1 MARQGKILTLNGG
14 SSSLKFAM
22 FDVGRP
28 DVPITRGHFDRV
40 GRDGTVFRV
49 DHGFGEVEEIG
60 QLDHRAATAY
70 LLDWLDRKGV
80 LDTMVAVGHRI
91 VHGGPRFVEPAVID
105 AGLLAELGR
114 LSPFAPEH
122 LPMELEIIAD
132 CRRRLNDV
140 PQVACFDT
148 AFHRSMPVSAR
159 MLPIPRRYFEQG
171 VERYGFHGL
180 SYTYLMG
187 VLRRE
192 AGGEAAG
199 GRLVL
204 AHLGNGASL
213 VAVRGS
219 ESIDTTMG
227 FTPAAGLPMS
237 TRSGDLDPG
246 LVQYLARTEGMDAA
260 SFDHMVNRESGLVGV
275 SGTSGDARDLL
286 EREATDPRAAE
297 ALTLFCYQVRKTIG
311 GLAAVLGGLDMLVFT
326 GGIGEH
332 SPPIRARICDG
343 LGFLGVHLDTASND
357 ANAEIVSRPLAN
369 VQIRVI
375 ATDEEAV
382 IAQAAA
388 ALVNK
393 DSDE

>member
-14 SSSLKFAM
+14 SSSLKFAT
-22 FDVGRP
+22 FDVGQP

-49 DHGFGEVEEIG
+49 DHGFGGVEEIG
-60 QLDHRAATAY
+60 HLDHRAATAY

-80 LDTMVAVGHRI
+80 LDTIVAVGHRI
-91 VHGGPRFVEPAVID
+91 VHGGPRFVEPSVID

-114 LSPFAPEH
+114 ISPFAREH
-122 LPMELEIIAD
+122 LPIELDIIAD
-132 CRRRLNDV
+132 CRRRLNEL

-171 VERYGFHGL
+171 VQRYGFHGL
-180 SYTYLMG
+180 SYTYLMR

-213 VAVRGS
+213 VAVRGG

-227 FTPAAGLPMS
+227 FTPAAGVPMS

-260 SFDHMVNRESGLVGV
+260 SFDHMVNRESGLMGV
-275 SGTSGDARDLL
+275 SGTSGDVRDLL

-332 SPPIRARICDG
+332 SPPIRKRICDG
-343 LGFLGVHLDTASND
+343 LGFLGLHLDTVSND
-357 ANAEIVSRPLAN
+357 ANAAIVSTPRAS
-369 VQIRVI
+369 VQVRVI
-375 ATDEEAV
+375 ATDEEVVVAK
-382 IAQAAA
+382 ATA
-388 ALVNK
+388 ALLNK
-393 DSDE
+393 EAYK